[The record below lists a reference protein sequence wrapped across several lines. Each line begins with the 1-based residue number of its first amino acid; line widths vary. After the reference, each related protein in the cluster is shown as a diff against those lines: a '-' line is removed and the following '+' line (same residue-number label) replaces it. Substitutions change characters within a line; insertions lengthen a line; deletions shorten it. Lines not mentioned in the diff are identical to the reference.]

1 MKKSKLFSVMIT
13 LLMITFSIAGCSST
27 SNGTDKKDD
36 QVELSFFHRFA
47 DGANKQFFDS
57 AVKEFESQ
65 NPKVKIKVSSAIND
79 DYKQK
84 INVLLGS
91 SNPPDIFFAW
101 SGEYA
106 NKFVR
111 SGKVLDLTKYTKA
124 GTELGDQIFTSQ
136 FGPYTFE
143 RKVYGVPIVMDGKA
157 FFYNKE
163 IFKKLGVNEPKT
175 WNEFM
180 TVLKK
185 IKQGGYIPI
194 AFGNQSNWAVG
205 HYLTTLNQR
214 MVDPAVL
221 KKDYN
226 RSTGEFT
233 DPSYVT
239 ALEKMIELEPYFTKE
254 PNAVTDD
261 SAINAFVN
269 GKAAIY
275 YNQFNQIPYIK
286 PAKFDWGWFNFPA
299 IEDGKGDPQELTGA
313 SQGFMVSA
321 KTKNP
326 DMAIKFL
333 NFLTSKTIAEK
344 MVKETGMVSS
354 TIDAVNKNSADQKM
368 MDVVETIKQ
377 ASGMNVWLDT
387 ALDSKIVDVY
397 LNGAQQ
403 MLNKEKTPEEVMKE
417 VQKAAKE
424 VKESSK

>member
-185 IKQGGYIPI
+185 IKQGGYTPI

-233 DPSYVT
+233 DPGYVT
-239 ALEKMIELEPYFTKE
+239 ALEKIIELEPYFTKE

>member
-185 IKQGGYIPI
+185 IKQGGYTPI